1 MTSLPSKARFTRERE
16 LRKPNCGDLV
26 VCHAQFSTVSDQM
39 EQFTRVSPPQRADL
53 SKAFDCVN
61 AEILIGKLSALG
73 IQNYARDWLASY
85 LSNSVTHQNSWDQS
99 QQKLLFALS
108 VRAIASEQAVR
119 SKWKYLRVTVSCR
132 RPLYMAYNIKPSI
145 VGSSFDET
153 TMDPSIK
160 EFLSLLDSDVDMK
173 SKDVKRRSLL
183 HCAVRLNFEFGVD
196 LLLDRGFD
204 INSTSSGETPL
215 HVAAWKRYSSIFRK
229 LIERGAD
236 VNCQNKNGLT
246 VLHIATIIGSLPFV
260 DILFKEEVDVNIKD
274 VKGNTPLHFAAKSA
288 NSTVV
293 ERLLNKGAVVDCKN
307 DAGQLPLHIAAKYC
321 NQRPIFQL
329 LLSEGSEV
337 SAKDKKGRSPLHLA
351 AEKAFLNG
359 AIVHNLLEW
368 GASPLEKDDND
379 ERPSDGASYIWTEQ
393 YMDERKEGQL
403 C

>member
-1 MTSLPSKARFTRERE
+1 
-16 LRKPNCGDLV
+16 
-26 VCHAQFSTVSDQM
+26 
-39 EQFTRVSPPQRADL
+39 
-53 SKAFDCVN
+53 
-61 AEILIGKLSALG
+61 
-73 IQNYARDWLASY
+73 
-85 LSNSVTHQNSWDQS
+85 
-99 QQKLLFALS
+99 
-108 VRAIASEQAVR
+108 
-119 SKWKYLRVTVSCR
+119 
-132 RPLYMAYNIKPSI
+132 MAYNIKPSI

-379 ERPSDGASYIWTEQ
+379 ERPSDGASYIWTVQNAIKKHSMKLRCVRFNFDPIIDHDTGDVYFMECTEEVKRMKLFRLGKNLLSDVFDEYGDPTYLSNETLKYAVWSGMLKIEFPIYASFIGAVYGRAKRRAALLNVAQ
-393 YMDERKEGQL
+393 YSLTHLLPVEIVRYILSFLSDDDIQSVVNATN